1 MRGRERGKE
10 TVEAPERMDSVS
22 GKVSETVV
30 SECVYECVCVC
41 ARVHVCVLGLYERK
55 RPILCF

>member
-1 MRGRERGKE
+1 MREGERGME

-30 SECVYECVCVC
+30 GECVC
-41 ARVHVCVLGLYERK
+41 ARA
-55 RPILCF
+55 

>member
-1 MRGRERGKE
+1 MSKRAKDMRGRERGKE

-30 SECVYECVCVC
+30 SECVYECVRVCVC
-41 ARVHVCVLGLYERK
+41 PRARLCVRTV
-55 RPILCF
+55 